1 MASAV
6 VALCLVLVG
15 VLAPLS
21 ILATWAHDEVSDTD
35 RYVETVAPLA
45 QSPEVQAAVT
55 TRLTDRIM
63 GLIDVE
69 AVTQDAIDALAD
81 RGLRPRAVA
90 SLTALSG
97 PLTQGVET
105 FVGNQVGRIVSS
117 DEFADAWTQANR
129 VAHTQLVAV
138 LSGETGE
145 AVQVSGGAVQLNL
158 GVVIDRVKERL
169 LDAGFS
175 LASRI
180 PQVSAEVTLFQS
192 AELARAQTAFRLL
205 DAAARAL
212 PVIALVLLGVAVAV
226 SVRRRRTLT
235 IGALVIAASML
246 VLGAAL
252 NFFRIVYLDAVP
264 SDRLPAD
271 AAAVIFDQ
279 IVQFIRLNLRALL
292 VISLA
297 VAVVAWVSGPEQAP
311 AAVRRGTTRALDAV
325 RHRRDS
331 AGLGTG
337 PVGDFLYTYRTPLRI
352 VVLGGAVLRV
362 CAGRP
367 PHRGLDAGRGGGRRT
382 DPARVRAPVRQAVR
396 RRPGTARPLSRAP
409 RLTPASSAPGPG
421 SRPRGS
427 GGVRPRPRPRPAP
440 PRSPRPADPRTRP
453 ATW

>member
-1 MASAV
+1 MTARSSGDATEV
-6 VALCLVLVG
+6 DRLRAEVARLERELQATTAANGTKRGGGWWRAPIVALCLVLVG

-45 QSPEVQAAVT
+45 QSPEVQSAVT

-63 GLIDVE
+63 GLLDVQ
-69 AVTQDAIDALAD
+69 AVTEDAIGALAD

-117 DEFADAWTQANR
+117 DEFADAWAQANR
-129 VAHTQLVAV
+129 VAHTQMVAV
-138 LSGETGE
+138 LTGETGE
-145 AVQVSGGAVQLNL
+145 AVQVTGGTVELNL
-158 GVVIDRVKERL
+158 GVVIERVKDRL

-192 AELARAQTAFRLL
+192 DELARAQTAFRLL

-212 PVIALVLLGVAVAV
+212 PVIALVLLGIAVLV

-252 NFFRIVYLDAVP
+252 NLFRIAYLDAVP

-279 IVQFIRLNLRALL
+279 IVEFIRLNLRALL

-297 VAVVAWVSGPEQAP
+297 VAFVAWVSGPEQAP

-325 RHRRDS
+325 RNRRDS

-337 PVGDFLYTYRTPLRI
+337 PVGDFLYTYRMPLRI
-352 VVLGGAVLRV
+352 VVLGGAVLV
-362 CAGRP
+362 YAMADHPTGAWTLVVVAVAALILLVLELLSGRP
-367 PHRGLDAGRGGGRRT
+367 DVARHGPIGPSAGH
-382 DPARVRAPVRQAVR
+382 PA
-396 RRPGTARPLSRAP
+396 
-409 RLTPASSAPGPG
+409 
-421 SRPRGS
+421 
-427 GGVRPRPRPRPAP
+427 
-440 PRSPRPADPRTRP
+440 
-453 ATW
+453 

>member
-1 MASAV
+1 MTARPAGDVAEVDRLRAEVARLEQELQATTATSSTKRGGGWWRGPI

-63 GLIDVE
+63 GLLDVE
-69 AVTQDAIDALAD
+69 AVTQDAVDALAA

-105 FVGNQVGRIVSS
+105 FVGNQVGRIVGS
-117 DEFADAWTQANR
+117 DEFADAWAQANR
-129 VAHTQLVAV
+129 VAHTQMVAV

-145 AVQVSGGAVQLNL
+145 AVQVTGGTVQLNL

-169 LDAGFS
+169 LDTGFT

-180 PQVSAEVTLFQS
+180 PQVSAEITLFQS
-192 AELARAQTAFRLL
+192 DELARAQTAFRLL

-212 PVIALVLLGVAVAV
+212 PVIALVLLGLAVAV

-235 IGALVIAASML
+235 LGALVIAASML
-246 VLGAAL
+246 ALGAAL
-252 NFFRIVYLDAVP
+252 NLFRIAYLDAVP

-279 IVQFIRLNLRALL
+279 IVEFIRLNLRALL
-292 VISLA
+292 VVSLA
-297 VAVVAWVSGPEQAP
+297 VAFVAWVSGPDPAP
-311 AAVRRGTTRALDAV
+311 AAVRRGTTRALDSV
-325 RHRRDS
+325 RNRRDS

-337 PVGDFLYTYRTPLRI
+337 PVGDLLYTYRTPLR
-352 VVLGGAVLRV
+352 VLVLGGAVLAYALADHPTGAWTLV
-362 CAGRP
+362 VVAVAALILLVLELLSGP
-367 PHRGLDAGRGGGRRT
+367 PDVTRRGPIGPSASH
-382 DPARVRAPVRQAVR
+382 PA
-396 RRPGTARPLSRAP
+396 
-409 RLTPASSAPGPG
+409 
-421 SRPRGS
+421 
-427 GGVRPRPRPRPAP
+427 
-440 PRSPRPADPRTRP
+440 
-453 ATW
+453 